1 MDWTKGKT
9 RVNENNCDVVLV
21 NVSEIVFDSTMLSLI
36 RESSSKHVVSLQLT
50 FMVEVTII

>member
-1 MDWTKGKT
+1 MDWIKGKE

-50 FMVEVTII
+50 FMIEVTII

>member
-1 MDWTKGKT
+1 MDWMKGKR

-50 FMVEVTII
+50 FMIEVTII

>member
-1 MDWTKGKT
+1 MDWIKGKT

-21 NVSEIVFDSTMLSLI
+21 NVSEIVFDSTVLSLI

-50 FMVEVTII
+50 FMIEVTII

>member
-1 MDWTKGKT
+1 MDWIKGKT

-50 FMVEVTII
+50 FMIEVTII

>member
-50 FMVEVTII
+50 FMIEVTII